1 MSNKDNF
8 CNTALNSTTDLIST
22 ACAQVRKDNIE
33 GANISLLV
41 SIAQSTA
48 LIADRLTDILLELR
62 RGGLDD
68 E

>member
-1 MSNKDNF
+1 MSEKDNF
-8 CNTALNSTTDLIST
+8 CSTALKSATDLINT
-22 ACAQVRKDNIE
+22 ACSQVRNDNIE

-41 SIAQSTA
+41 SIAQNTA

-62 RGGLDD
+62 RGGLGD

>member
-1 MSNKDNF
+1 MSNNDNF
-8 CNTALNSTTDLIST
+8 CNTALNSATDLINT
-22 ACAQVRKDNIE
+22 ACSQVRKDNIE

>member
-1 MSNKDNF
+1 MSEKDNF
-8 CNTALNSTTDLIST
+8 CSTALKSATDLIST
-22 ACAQVRKDNIE
+22 ACSQVRNDNIE

-41 SIAQSTA
+41 SIAQNTA